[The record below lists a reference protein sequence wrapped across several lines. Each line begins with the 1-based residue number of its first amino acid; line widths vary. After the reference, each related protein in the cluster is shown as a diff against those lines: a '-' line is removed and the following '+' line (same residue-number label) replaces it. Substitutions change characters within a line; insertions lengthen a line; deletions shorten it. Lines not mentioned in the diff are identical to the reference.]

1 MRDRVIPES
10 NCGLT
15 PLIPGQRDAGSTRT
29 STRKTFALEWVI
41 NVVVQLTIAAWL
53 ALEAGLIIRDRVRRK
68 GSAARDRGT
77 LWLNIII
84 ITAASRA
91 CGGLSSRFRRS
102 YSFGPL
108 ARQALAGFLFFGGV
122 MELDFEKLGG
132 LVPAIVHDRKCQAR
146 IDPPA
151 VEENRAGPALA
162 VITALLRPG

>member
-84 ITAASRA
+84 ITAAGRGAS
-91 CGGLSSRFRRS
+91 GDVG
-102 YSFGPL
+102 
-108 ARQALAGFLFFGGV
+108 
-122 MELDFEKLGG
+122 
-132 LVPAIVHDRKCQAR
+132 
-146 IDPPA
+146 
-151 VEENRAGPALA
+151 RAGPREGRLA
-162 VITALLRPG
+162 DTAHRPRGHVLPRGARPAVSRATLSPYYVD